1 MAEPEVELPS
11 EGEREGQADEG
22 AEEEEEAQRGEPSVL
37 YPAVKEEWYRDR
49 DVELGFDVVD
59 FDLLGVQGQ
68 ARPFSKQVFEE
79 RLREMRTALPV
90 GLLKVTV
97 WPADIHGVSSTEE
110 ARVFKSLFSP
120 PQIGSSWCSRG
131 STAAEP

>member
-1 MAEPEVELPS
+1 MAEPELELPG
-11 EGEREGQADEG
+11 EGEEECQEDEG
-22 AEEEEEAQRGEPSVL
+22 AEDEEEPQRGELSVA

-49 DVELGFDVVD
+49 DVELGFEVVD

-97 WPADIHGVSSTEE
+97 WPADIHGV
-110 ARVFKSLFSP
+110 LH
-120 PQIGSSWCSRG
+120 I
-131 STAAEP
+131 